1 MALLRMQCRGG
12 VYARDTRAT
21 TAIEAAASARC
32 AKRFDPCQVERLTEL
47 CRRLARFV
55 ADNIDT
61 FEASDP
67 KLPECA
73 FNRLADNWRPL
84 FASAEIL
91 LADLKQKFTDDRIFS
106 KDLVELLAQMKE
118 RLWPEVC
125 RGKPITERWLARQLH
140 SFKIVSSNI
149 RIGAEHKS
157 DLLLLE
163 NCLSQN
169 VRSKSK

>member
-32 AKRFDPCQVERLTEL
+32 ASVSTPAKLSV
-47 CRRLARFV
+47 RRSCVAGLVRFV

-91 LADLKQKFTDDRIFS
+91 LADLK
-106 KDLVELLAQMKE
+106 
-118 RLWPEVC
+118 
-125 RGKPITERWLARQLH
+125 
-140 SFKIVSSNI
+140 
-149 RIGAEHKS
+149 
-157 DLLLLE
+157 
-163 NCLSQN
+163 
-169 VRSKSK
+169 

>member
-1 MALLRMQCRGG
+1 M
-12 VYARDTRAT
+12 
-21 TAIEAAASARC
+21 
-32 AKRFDPCQVERLTEL
+32 
-47 CRRLARFV
+47 ARFV

-125 RGKPITERWLARQLH
+125 RGKPITERWLARQLVMK
-140 SFKIVSSNI
+140 FVCKKVGGVVCCGVEGIVV
-149 RIGAEHKS
+149 GGVFVMAVEVLW
-157 DLLLLE
+157 DLGE
-163 NCLSQN
+163 SEMGF
-169 VRSKSK
+169 VV